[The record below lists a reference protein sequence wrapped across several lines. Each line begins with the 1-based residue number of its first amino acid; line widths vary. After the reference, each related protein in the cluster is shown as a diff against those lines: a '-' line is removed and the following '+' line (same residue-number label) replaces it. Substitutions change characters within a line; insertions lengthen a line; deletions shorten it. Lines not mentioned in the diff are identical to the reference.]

1 MNFPPAY
8 GIGLPMFK
16 ERPIAI
22 RIIFFIFLFALGA
35 SLFLNIRGL
44 QKNFLF
50 ADEATYYMLTQS
62 IAQDGD
68 IEYTRRDLIRYYQ
81 SFNAGPLGLFL
92 KKGKDE
98 KIYFA
103 KSFAHSLFSA
113 PFAKLLGCNGI
124 LVFHSLLFFLLLYL
138 GYAYFSTANPPA
150 FSLAIVFTFFFAS
163 VAMVYFLWLSPDF
176 FNLFL
181 VFCVLFLWLY
191 KYQALRRPQQPPVL
205 PARLHHFF
213 LSPWSDFLAAGL
225 AAVAVFS
232 KPPNIVVMGPLV
244 LHLLL
249 QKKWIRTGSVIL
261 IFLAVSALFWGSNY
275 YITGDWNYQGGNRK
289 TFYGEGGYPLEKEHL
304 TFERAVG
311 GVMTSEGYA
320 EKHLYPPRVFIRNIF
335 YYFFGRFTGLTW
347 YYFPAV
353 LALILFFMRRKS
365 PYQWMLLAA
374 LAGEILIYI
383 VLMPDNYN
391 GGGGA
396 LANRYFLS
404 IYPFFLFLPGL
415 ERKPKELGISWAAA
429 SFFVAQ
435 ILVSPL
441 QHSHFPATHAKKFPF
456 TLMPVEMTLINNL
469 PTNTNPA
476 AQRQPV
482 GMEYTWL
489 YFLDDNF
496 IPRTTSALE
505 SRGFYT
511 RGPHEADMILKT
523 FYPIKKVTFRF
534 LNNPRMSNT
543 ITVRFGGESKKIT
556 LGSLQ
561 RGALTFTPKRVFKMN
576 QWIHLYRLSVKAE
589 KGSIP
594 HFEQELSEEKRYLG
608 VFFELDIIPEYWP
621 E

>member
-1 MNFPPAY
+1 
-8 GIGLPMFK
+8 MFK
-16 ERPIAI
+16 ERQTALRVILI
-22 RIIFFIFLFALGA
+22 LFLFAFGA

-44 QKNFLF
+44 QQNFLF

-68 IEYTRRDLIRYYQ
+68 IEYTRKDLIRYYR
-81 SFNAGPLGLFL
+81 SFDAGPLGLFL
-92 KKGKDE
+92 KKGKDG

-103 KSFAHSLFSA
+103 KSFAHSLFAS

-138 GYAYFSTANPPA
+138 GFIYFSTAHPPG
-150 FSLAIVFTFFFAS
+150 FSLAVVFTFFFAS

-181 VFCVLFLWLY
+181 VFLVLFLWLY
-191 KYQALRRPQQPPVL
+191 KHQAGNRPQFRPGPPL
-205 PARLHHFF
+205 RLDRFL
-213 LSPWSDFLAAGL
+213 LSPWSDILAAAM

-244 LHLLL
+244 LHLLF
-249 QKKWIRTGSVIL
+249 QKKWLRAGGAVL
-261 IFLAVSALFWGSNY
+261 VFLAVSTLFWGSNY
-275 YITGDWNYQGGNRK
+275 LMTGDWNYQGGNRK
-289 TFYGEGGYPLEKEHL
+289 TFYGDGGYPLEKDHL
-304 TFERAVG
+304 TFEQAVG

-320 EKHLYPPRVFIRNIF
+320 EKHLYPPRVFIRNLF

-353 LALILFFMRRKS
+353 LALFLFFRRRKF
-365 PYQWMLLAA
+365 PYQWMILAA

-404 IYPFFLFLPGL
+404 IYPLFLFLPGM
-415 ERKPKELGISWAAA
+415 ERKPRELGISWIAA
-429 SFFVAQ
+429 SFFIAQ
-435 ILVSPL
+435 ILLSPL

-456 TLMPVEMTLINNL
+456 SWMPAELTLINNL

-476 AQRQPV
+476 AQRQAV

-489 YFLDDNF
+489 YFLDDHF
-496 IPRTTSALE
+496 IPRTTSVLE

-511 RGPHEADMILKT
+511 RGPREAEMILKT
-523 FYPIKKVTFRF
+523 FYPIETITFRL

-543 ITVRFGGESKKIT
+543 ITVRFAGETQKIT
-556 LGSLQ
+556 LSSLQ
-561 RGALTFTPKRVFKMN
+561 RGDLTFTPERVFKMN

-594 HFEQELSEEKRYLG
+594 HFEQERSEEKRYLG
-608 VFFELDIIPEYWP
+608 VFFELDIVPETWP

>member
-16 ERPIAI
+16 ERPIVI
-22 RIIFFIFLFALGA
+22 RIIFFMFLFALGA

-92 KKGKDE
+92 KKGKDD

-103 KSFAHSLFSA
+103 KSFAHSLFAA
-113 PFAKLLGCNGI
+113 PFAKFLGCNGI

-138 GYAYFSTANPPA
+138 GYVYFSTANPPA

-176 FNLFL
+176 LNLFL

-191 KYQALRRPQQPPVL
+191 KYQASRRPQQSPVL

-213 LSPWSDFLAAGL
+213 LSPRSDFLAAGL

-249 QKKWIRTGSVIL
+249 QKKWLRAGSVIL
-261 IFLAVSALFWGSNY
+261 IFLTVSALFWGSNY

-415 ERKPKELGISWAAA
+415 ERKPKELGISWVAA
-429 SFFVAQ
+429 SFFIAQ
-435 ILVSPL
+435 ILISPL
-441 QHSHFPATHAKKFPF
+441 QHSHFPATHAKKFPLK
-456 TLMPVEMTLINNL
+456 LMPVEMTLINNL
-469 PTNTNPA
+469 PTNTNPDA
-476 AQRQPV
+476 HRQPV

-511 RGPHEADMILKT
+511 RGPREADMILKT
-523 FYPIKKVTFRF
+523 FYPIEKITFRL
-534 LNNPRMSNT
+534 LNNPRMRNT

-561 RGALTFTPKRVFKMN
+561 RGRLTFTPQRVFKMN
-576 QWIHLYRLSVKAE
+576 QWIHLYRISVKAE

-608 VFFELDIIPEYWP
+608 VFFEIDIVPEHWP